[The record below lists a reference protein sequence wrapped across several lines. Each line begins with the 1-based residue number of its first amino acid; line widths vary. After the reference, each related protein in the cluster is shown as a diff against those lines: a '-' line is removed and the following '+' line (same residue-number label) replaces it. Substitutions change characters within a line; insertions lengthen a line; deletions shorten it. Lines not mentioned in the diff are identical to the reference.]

1 MAISTPDLYTLLNR
15 TPEPERPRYRG
26 QTWISLFGEGPADIE
41 GLLEIA
47 GPFVDRAKI
56 AYGCAI
62 LTSTETQKE
71 INSILQNA
79 GVDTYP
85 GSSLLE
91 MAHHFG
97 HYEAFL
103 DWAQGVGFGS
113 VEVADGVIEITDSE
127 RSDLIRQAVS
137 AGFNVTTVVQEV
149 IRKPVIDVVPLN
161 ERIDRAK
168 RDLDAGASCVHIV
181 FQAIARGEVPSDLV
195 GPIKIQQAE
204 RLAEDVGQENLA
216 WEAASLEDQLT
227 YLRSFGSD
235 VNLAHV
241 QPNTAVQLAAQRRGL
256 GYESFWS
263 EVWKRPHWS

>member
-1 MAISTPDLYTLLNR
+1 MAISTPELYALLNR
-15 TPEPERPRYRG
+15 MPEEQEPRNRG
-26 QTWISLFGEGPADIE
+26 QTWISLFGEGPSDIK

-56 AYGCAI
+56 AYGSSI

-71 INSILQNA
+71 INSILQDA

-91 MAHHFG
+91 MAYHYG

-103 DWAQGVGFGS
+103 DWAQGIGFGS
-113 VEVADGVIEITDSE
+113 VEVADGVIEIGDAE
-127 RSDLIRQAVS
+127 RSHLICRAVD

-149 IRKPVIDVVPLN
+149 IRKPVIDVIPLN
-161 ERIDRAK
+161 ERIDKAK

-181 FQAIARGEVPSDLV
+181 FQAIGRGEIPSDLV

-204 RLAEDVGQENLA
+204 RIANDIGQEKLA

-227 YLRSFGSD
+227 YLRFFGSD
-235 VNLAHV
+235 VSLAHV
-241 QPNTAVQLAAQRRGL
+241 QPNTVVQLAAQRRGL